1 MTTSVK
7 LGYSPTSMTLALAQG
22 GDFVTTLVS
31 QDGNWPGTAVITI
44 EVADA
49 TWTAT
54 LVTNE
59 ARFNVDQADVDA
71 VIAKNPSKFRLWYT
85 DGATR
90 LLWGTGPV
98 TVSRA

>member
-7 LGYSPTSMTLALAQG
+7 LGYSPTSMTLALAEG
-22 GDFVTTLVS
+22 SDFVTTLVS
-31 QDGNWPGTAVITI
+31 QDGDWPGTAVITI
-44 EVADA
+44 EVGSD

-54 LVTNE
+54 LATNE
-59 ARFNVDQADVDA
+59 ARFNVDQVDVDA
-71 VIAKNPSKFRLWYT
+71 VIAERPNRFRLWYT
-85 DGATR
+85 DGGTR